1 MAPPVPPTPGA
12 PGPHTIAPAFAQM
25 HGSVP
30 RTMRVNATSNKNPTT
45 LYLAADV
52 PLRIV
57 LRNVG
62 AAVVFLATEFA
73 EAIASSGLPGS
84 GTMILPVGAE
94 RVVVLAPRQALYA
107 TCLIVGRVTLF
118 ASDALPII

>member
-1 MAPPVPPTPGA
+1 
-12 PGPHTIAPAFAQM
+12 
-25 HGSVP
+25 
-30 RTMRVNATSNKNPTT
+30 MRVNATSNKNPTT